1 MPKCFYATGIVG
13 LSKRKYDFHLIKSI
27 TAETRQNNLLKA
39 KGGSIMSLI
48 NVKGLTFSYEGSY
61 ENIFENTSFQ
71 VDTDWKLGF
80 IGRNGRGKTTFLNL
94 LMGRYSYQGE
104 ISSSVDF
111 TYFPF
116 PVYNEERETLTVIR
130 ESIGPFEE
138 MQRKMEALIEKGT
151 EEALYEY
158 GEVLEKFNLM
168 DGYIIDEK
176 IQKEASMLG
185 LTEDILNRPFNTL
198 SNGERTKALLSGL
211 FLRKDN
217 FLLIDEPT
225 DHLDLEGRH
234 QVSDYLSRKKGFI
247 VVSHD
252 RAFLD
257 KIIDHV
263 LVINKNNI
271 EVQKG
276 NYSSWQFNKDRQDSF
291 ELEQNMKLKKEISR
305 LTESARQKAQWS
317 DKLEASKI
325 GSHVY
330 DRGAVG
336 AQAAR
341 IMKKSKNAERRA
353 NDALE
358 EKKALLKN
366 IEKQGK
372 LKIQSKDYHKDL
384 YIEIK
389 SLSAGYGDKEVF
401 ENVHMQLFK
410 GDRLLVKGKNGK
422 GKSTLIG
429 LISGRGK
436 AVITQGELYVP
447 PGLTISYVSQNADY
461 LKGSM
466 KEFILEEE
474 LDEVLFKSILRNLGF
489 PRESFEKNIEEL
501 SSGQRKKLL
510 IARSLSGKA
519 HIYIW
524 DEPLNYVD
532 IISRI
537 QIEELILSYR
547 PTMIFIEHDE
557 MFGEKIATKVLEL

>member
-1 MPKCFYATGIVG
+1 
-13 LSKRKYDFHLIKSI
+13 
-27 TAETRQNNLLKA
+27 
-39 KGGSIMSLI
+39 MSLI
-48 NVKGLTFSYEGSY
+48 NVKALTFGYEGSY
-61 ENIFENTSFQ
+61 ETIFENTSFQ
-71 VDTDWKLGF
+71 IDTDWKLGF

-94 LMGRYSYQGE
+94 LMGKYPYQGE
-104 ISSSVDF
+104 ISSSVGF

-116 PVYNEERETLTVIR
+116 PVYDEKRDTLDIIR
-130 ESIGPFEE
+130 QSIGPFEE
-138 MQRKMEALIEKGT
+138 MQRKMEACIENGT

-158 GEVLEKFNLM
+158 GEILEKFNLM

-176 IQKEASMLG
+176 IQKETYMLG
-185 LTEDILNRPFNTL
+185 LTEDILKRPFYTL

-211 FLRKDN
+211 FLKKDN

-234 QVSDYLSRKKGFI
+234 QVSDYLSKKKGFI

-257 KIIDHV
+257 KVIDHV

-276 NYSSWQFNKDRQDSF
+276 NYSSWQVNKDRQDSF
-291 ELEQNMKLKKEISR
+291 EMEQNVKLKKEIDR
-305 LTESARQKAQWS
+305 LTASSRQKAQWS

-325 GSHVY
+325 GSHAA
-330 DRGAVG
+330 DRGAIG

-341 IMKKSKNAERRA
+341 MMKKSKNAERRV
-353 NDALE
+353 NNALE

-366 IEKQGK
+366 IEKQGS

-384 YIEIK
+384 YIEMK
-389 SLSAGYGDKEVF
+389 ALSAGYG
-401 ENVHMQLFK
+401 ENQVLDNINMQLFK
-410 GDRLLVKGKNGK
+410 GDRLLIKGKNGK

-429 LISGRGK
+429 LITGK
-436 AVITQGELYVP
+436 GNAEITEGTLYVP
-447 PGLTISYVSQNADY
+447 PSLHISYVSQNADY
-461 LKGSM
+461 LKGTI
-466 KEFILEEE
+466 KEFISEEE

-489 PRESFEKNIEEL
+489 SRESFEKNIEEL

-532 IISRI
+532 ILSRI
-537 QIEELILSYR
+537 QIEELILNYE

-557 MFGEKIATKVLEL
+557 LFGEKVATKVLEL